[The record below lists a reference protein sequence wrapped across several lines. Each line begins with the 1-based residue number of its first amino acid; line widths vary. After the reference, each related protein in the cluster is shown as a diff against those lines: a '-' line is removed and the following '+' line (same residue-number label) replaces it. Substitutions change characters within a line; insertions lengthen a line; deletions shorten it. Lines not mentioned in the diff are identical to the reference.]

1 MSSESTKIAELQQR
15 LEEAEKNTIMAATYG
30 KQLLDENHELHTK
43 LEETIKEYA
52 IKIEEL
58 EQEKHCVT
66 LKLEA
71 KLQTERSLALELE
84 QFRDQHSHQIKSAVE
99 QATKEH
105 AQEMNKQSKKTTEL
119 KAVID
124 SQQIE
129 ISQMKDRSDLL
140 EAQLKEAQERLD
152 MCNISIHEQST
163 DEATASM
170 QSQIMTLTCEK
181 QDLETQVSSLNAQ
194 VKTTTH
200 KLSQAEKAV
209 TRLEAEVEEKECQC
223 TSYYNAL
230 EHNKEEMME
239 LKMEIESL
247 RLAETDPAKKG
258 NSLFAE
264 VEDQRQVMEKKLLSY
279 KTNYNVVKKQ
289 YDLKTEQINKMK
301 LQLASLLSLNSSKA
315 DTEYLNHLEESL
327 ALARTQLADSGKRC
341 RDLEAQLS
349 AVVNPQMDSGEG
361 EENKETFFK
370 GMYLESQQKLADIEQ
385 ELQSARFDKVAL
397 SDRILQLQRKLRQ
410 AEVTR
415 DASNSEAIR
424 LRVKL
429 EEMAI
434 KKGEKMDRESKN
446 LKQIVEK
453 IPGFQPP
460 SKQPEEMQQPPQ
472 LPAAE
477 ESMPL
482 KEKLI
487 DRNTLQE
494 VEKET
499 VKTEKESEEN
509 KDSENVAPAPEPEMK
524 KKAKK
529 SVRMMETVAVQECDG
544 QVQEAHIKKED
555 GLAKAERKKKVLR
568 KLEAPVVKVG
578 NGGQANECN
587 QQ

>member
-1 MSSESTKIAELQQR
+1 MSSESTKIAELQHR

-30 KQLLDENHELHTK
+30 KQLLDENHELHNK
-43 LEETIKEYA
+43 LEETIREYA
-52 IKIEEL
+52 TKMEEL

-84 QFRDQHSHQIKSAVE
+84 QLRDQHSHQIKSAVE
-99 QATKEH
+99 QTNQEH
-105 AQEMNKQSKKTTEL
+105 NQEMSKHLKKITEL
-119 KAVID
+119 DSVID

-129 ISQMKDRSDLL
+129 IGQMKDHTELL
-140 EAQLKEAQERLD
+140 EAQLKEAQEKLD
-152 MCNISIHEQST
+152 MCNLSIHEQST

-194 VKTTTH
+194 VKTATH

-209 TRLEAEVEEKECQC
+209 ARLEAEVEEKECQC

-264 VEDQRQVMEKKLLSY
+264 VEDQRQAMEKKLLSY

-289 YDLKTEQINKMK
+289 CDLKTEQISKMK
-301 LQLASLLSLNSSKA
+301 LQLASLLSLSSSKA

-341 RDLEAQLS
+341 RDLEAQLN
-349 AVVNPQMDSGEG
+349 AVVSPQMESSEG
-361 EENKETFFK
+361 GENKETFFK
-370 GMYLESQQKLADIEQ
+370 GMYLESQQKIADLEQ

-410 AEVTR
+410 SEVTR

-434 KKGEKMDRESKN
+434 KKGEKMDRESKD
-446 LKQIVEK
+446 LKQKVEK
-453 IPGFQPP
+453 IPGFQPA
-460 SKQPEEMQQPPQ
+460 SKQPEETQPPSQ
-472 LPAAE
+472 PPVADE
-477 ESMPL
+477 NMPL

-494 VEKET
+494 VDKET
-499 VKTEKESEEN
+499 VKTERASEVNEN
-509 KDSENVAPAPEPEMK
+509 SENVEPAPEPETK
-524 KKAKK
+524 KKVKK

-544 QVQEAHIKKED
+544 QVQEAEIKKED

-568 KLEAPVVKVG
+568 KLEAPVVKVAT
-578 NGGQANECN
+578 GGQPNECN